1 MGSME
6 FVTNE
11 NKSKERSKEDNS
23 SQSPINYPVGK
34 PLEVSVMS
42 GEHLLSRYTE
52 RRFYFY
58 LFLIV
63 RSIWLDRTVHRP
75 VTYSEPSTP

>member
-34 PLEVSVMS
+34 PLEVSNI
-42 GEHLLSRYTE
+42 R
-52 RRFYFY
+52 
-58 LFLIV
+58 
-63 RSIWLDRTVHRP
+63 
-75 VTYSEPSTP
+75 